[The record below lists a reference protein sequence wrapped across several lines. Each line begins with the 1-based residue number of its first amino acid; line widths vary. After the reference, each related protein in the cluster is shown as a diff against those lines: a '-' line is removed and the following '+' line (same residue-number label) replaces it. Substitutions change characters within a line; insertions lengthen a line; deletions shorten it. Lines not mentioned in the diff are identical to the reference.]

1 MIFLT
6 NQGCT
11 KIGSTPEKMS
21 ISIIVMIDLNHEV
34 LIEVNVKKLCKQEL
48 NIFVTVFQSLATC
61 QVFS

>member
-1 MIFLT
+1 MT
-6 NQGCT
+6 
-11 KIGSTPEKMS
+11 
-21 ISIIVMIDLNHEV
+21 DLNHEV